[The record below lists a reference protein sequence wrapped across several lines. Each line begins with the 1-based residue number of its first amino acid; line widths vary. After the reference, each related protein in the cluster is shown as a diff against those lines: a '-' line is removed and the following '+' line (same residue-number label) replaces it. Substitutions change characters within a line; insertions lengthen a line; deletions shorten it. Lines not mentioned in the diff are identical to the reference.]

1 LILTPKVRKTLDI
14 ATRLSIA
21 TLSVSYIFSR
31 IYSLPA
37 GQVNTFIQSITKG
50 NRVVFIVIG
59 ILGLMVVNWAIESL
73 KWKLLIRQSERVSF
87 GKAYQAVLGGLAVSV
102 FTPNRVGEFL
112 GRVFILKNTDPL
124 KGITL
129 TIVGSFSQL
138 IVTIVFGTAAYLV
151 FAPRYLSDFITDSLW
166 LVNGFSLT
174 LVTLS
179 LVLVVAYFNISV
191 LHRISILIPARY
203 AEKIKTSID
212 AIALCPKQ
220 LLLKVI
226 VLSMTRYLVFS
237 TQFYL
242 AIRLTGLNFTALQCM
257 TVIPVIYLTLA
268 SIPTVALTELGVRG
282 SVSVFLF
289 GLLAGSSGLDA
300 SASLAVVSAS
310 TLIWL
315 VNIALPSLAGV
326 MVIFRLKFFRR

>member
-21 TLSVSYIFSR
+21 TLSLSYIFSR

-37 GQVNTFIQSITKG
+37 GQVNTFIQSILNGTQ
-50 NRVVFIVIG
+50 VVFMALG
-59 ILGLMVVNWAIESL
+59 IFFLMGINWGIESL
-73 KWKLLIRQSERVSF
+73 KWKLLISQSERVSF

-124 KGITL
+124 KGIIL

-138 IVTIVFGTAAYLV
+138 IVTIVFGTVAYVV
-151 FAPRYLSDFITDSLW
+151 FAPLYLSALINDSSW
-166 LVNGFSLT
+166 LVNGFSVT

-179 LVLVVAYFNISV
+179 LLLLVAYFNISV
-191 LHRISILIPARY
+191 LHRISILIPAKY
-203 AEKIKTSID
+203 TEKIKTAID
-212 AIALCPKQ
+212 AIAACPKQ

-226 VLSMTRYLVFS
+226 LLSTTRYLIFS
-237 TQFYL
+237 TQFFL

-326 MVIFRLKFFRR
+326 LVIFRLKFFRR